1 MKLIWRSIV
10 FVVTLMFIYLLFP
23 ILIVPSSLPAIN
35 EAEPADAQIFQLE
48 SEPMPT
54 LAGWLKILAVRHRQ
68 GRYLIWLWLTQTAF

>member
-23 ILIVPSSLPAIN
+23 ILIVPSSLPAIQS
-35 EAEPADAQIFQLE
+35 AIPADAEILQLE
-48 SEPMPT
+48 IPQEPT
-54 LAGWLKILAVRHRQ
+54 IKNTIEWLVSRHRQ